1 MAEEKKT
8 VRRRARTKTGAFKA
22 DDPSTPDVNEAWEEV
37 PVEKPAEK
45 PAAKAEPKPAPA
57 PKAPDYVIY
66 ESREKEPSMFPV
78 AGINPVRNFQ
88 SGRLEYRVP
97 ADDLERF
104 SRNHFVG
111 NGRVVRKA

>member
-37 PVEKPAEK
+37 PVEKPAAK
-45 PAAKAEPKPAPA
+45 KAEPKPAPA
-57 PKAPDYVIY
+57 PKAPEYVIY

-78 AGINPVRNFQ
+78 AGINPIRNFQ

-104 SRNHFVG
+104 ARNHFVG